1 MSQSELNLALSVF
14 QSMVILDDDSL
25 IQVQDWNGKEITI
38 RRKLVDEKMV
48 VVSELFLI
56 FSNTY
61 IWASQVA
68 QWVKNPPAMQEM
80 QEMQA
85 RPLGREDCLDEGMG
99 THSSILAWRI
109 PRTEE
114 PDGLQSIGSQRV
126 GHD

>member
-68 QWVKNPPAMQEM
+68 Q
-80 QEMQA
+80 
-85 RPLGREDCLDEGMG
+85 
-99 THSSILAWRI
+99 
-109 PRTEE
+109 
-114 PDGLQSIGSQRV
+114 
-126 GHD
+126 